1 MCSCIWDVYFDH
13 VLTQRFLIFDIS
25 IMWCLLCYHG
35 RTCSRVETLGCP
47 GQRSSLCETTWKC
60 EVLTGSTPSSKLSAI
75 VAVKIFTK
83 KTDYLVKEIKELG
96 SFR

>member
-35 RTCSRVETLGCP
+35 RTCSRVETFCDVQVRDHHNVKRP
-47 GQRSSLCETTWKC
+47 G
-60 EVLTGSTPSSKLSAI
+60 VLTGSTPSKKLSAI
-75 VAVKIFTK
+75 VAVKV
-83 KTDYLVKEIKELG
+83 LLH
-96 SFR
+96 